1 MPIFEFCV
9 GFENGCTHCLSDDIF
24 KVVTH
29 RISSRYAAIY
39 GVNVDEKMRTKSFVL
54 MNQHP
59 HEDIRFQAKKMFD
72 AIQVP
77 LS

>member
-1 MPIFEFCV
+1 
-9 GFENGCTHCLSDDIF
+9 
-24 KVVTH
+24 
-29 RISSRYAAIY
+29 
-39 GVNVDEKMRTKSFVL
+39 

-77 LS
+77 LSWDEDDQSGHDQNPTIVVTPSEE